1 MMKQL
6 FLLAARPVTNCGA
19 QKADLDQLQLPDGF
33 SIAIH
38 AEVENPRRLALGAG
52 NTVFGGVLRSR
63 GWAITD
69 GKRRYG

>member
-38 AEVENPRRLALGAG
+38 AGVENPRRLALGAD
-52 NTVFGGVLRSR
+52 NAV
-63 GWAITD
+63 
-69 GKRRYG
+69 